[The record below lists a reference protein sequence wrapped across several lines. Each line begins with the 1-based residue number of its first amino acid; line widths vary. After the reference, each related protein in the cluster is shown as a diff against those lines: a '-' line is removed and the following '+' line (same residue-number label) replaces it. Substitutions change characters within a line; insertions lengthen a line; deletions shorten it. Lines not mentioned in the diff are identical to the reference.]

1 MHVSEIAQKF
11 SAKDLSDAYNFI
23 NNSPKSVKVH
33 CCVEKSCQTFA
44 KRLTQTLIVNNNEIT
59 AKLIVERLEKELK
72 RLHQL
77 ILSYSKDFR
86 FKHVNFKL
94 VHSRFATL
102 VMAYL
107 KKEGC
112 DKVILDRIRCCLD
125 KIDVPGTKEYILCLC
140 WRLKISLGSIDT
152 IEPPELLFTE
162 KECEEAWNNESL
174 CSCNFLAD
182 NQVNQKR
189 HKKNH
194 SGSYRRP
201 FFERMANDLSFANTV
216 QEKCTKAFDLWAM
229 RDQPRDCDEDDS
241 DDVYFVSSF
250 SHIFLKFFNVI

>member
-1 MHVSEIAQKF
+1 MHLSEIAQKF
-11 SAKDLSDAYNFI
+11 TARDLKDAYSFI

-102 VMAYL
+102 VMAYF

-112 DKVILDRIRCCLD
+112 DKAILERIRKCLD
-125 KIDVPGTKEYILCLC
+125 EIDVPGTKEYILCLC
-140 WRLKISLGSIDT
+140 WRLKTSLGNIDT
-152 IEPPELLFTE
+152 IEPPDLLFTE
-162 KECEEAWNNESL
+162 KECEEAWKSESP
-174 CSCNFLAD
+174 CSCNFLVD

-189 HKKNH
+189 HKKTH
-194 SGSYRRP
+194 SGSFRRP
-201 FFERMANDLSFANTV
+201 FFERMTNDITFANSV
-216 QEKCTKAFDLWAM
+216 QEQCAKALDLGALHDKPKDFDN
-229 RDQPRDCDEDDS
+229 EDS
-241 DDVYFVSSF
+241 DDIYYVCV
-250 SHIFLKFFNVI
+250 